1 MDYLDFRKNYWW
13 ADLWIKTKRLEAD
26 EIAWDIHATAW
37 SIWTTELADLWVTTW
52 KIAANWVTL
61 AKTTITT
68 NDVTVALWDTTWT
81 ATVVAWSV
89 VIWVYAVWNQDQ
101 FITDIDITWTTLTVT
116 LWAWATA
123 DNVLKV
129 VTIV

>member
-1 MDYLDFRKNYWW
+1 MDYLDFRKNYGWN
-13 ADLWIKTKRLEAD
+13 DLGIKTKRLEAD

-37 SIWTTELADLWVTTW
+37 SIGTTELADL
-52 KIAANWVTL
+52 WVTL

-81 ATVVAWSV
+81 ATVVEWSV

-101 FITDIDITWTTLTVT
+101 FITDVDVVWTTLTVT